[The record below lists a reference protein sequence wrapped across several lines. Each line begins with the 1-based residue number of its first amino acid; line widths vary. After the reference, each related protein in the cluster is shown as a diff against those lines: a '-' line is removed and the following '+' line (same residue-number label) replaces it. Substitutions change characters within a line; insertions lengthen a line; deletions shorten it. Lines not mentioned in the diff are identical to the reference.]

1 MIGLEMNKNTIL
13 FVVIIIILVAIGI
26 VIWSI
31 IDLGAYLLFGIAAL
45 FAVICLWQ
53 GTRQAKPRMLDA
65 KPGEPEEPEIEKYV
79 PEVEE
84 PKAALSELPI
94 ETIEGI
100 GATYGNELRAAG
112 IATVEDLLGADPE
125 NIANTCDVGI
135 EVAEKW
141 IAMGRFTWLDT
152 VSEEDAEAIVAVS
165 EVKTLEDLSQADAV
179 ELLEKI
185 KAAIAAGHV
194 RIPSGYEFTLESV
207 KKWIDEAKG
216 LV

>member
-1 MIGLEMNKNTIL
+1 VLIALI
-13 FVVIIIILVAIGI
+13 VILVISAI

-31 IDLGAYLLFGIAAL
+31 IDLIAYLLLAIAAIL
-45 FAVICLWQ
+45 AVLCYFQ
-53 GTRQAKPRMLDA
+53 SVRQAKPSALHLKLGA
-65 KPGEPEEPEIEKYV
+65 PEEPEIEKYV

-84 PKAALSELPI
+84 PRAALTDLPI

-100 GATYGNELRAAG
+100 GKTYGLELRTAG
-112 IATVEDLLGADPE
+112 IVTVEDLLSADPE
-125 NIANTCDVGI
+125 NVAKICDVGV

-165 EVKTLEDLSQADAV
+165 DIQTLEDLAQAEPID
-179 ELLEKI
+179 LLEKI
-185 KAAIAAGHV
+185 KAAIATDRVRVPAGY
-194 RIPSGYEFTLESV
+194 IFTLEMV
-207 KKWIDEAKG
+207 RKWINEAKN